1 MHPRSLTVVVA
12 VCALTIGVHAQSPD
26 APKAAKKYQ
35 ARPPATQPFGKE
47 AFAASRDTTLRWTGN
62 AGFLINSR
70 GTTVMID
77 PLLQG
82 FDMPLLIELP
92 IAPKDVPHLDAV
104 LVTHADNDHYSVP
117 TLRDL
122 VSVTRELHSTI
133 YAASL
138 MKEHNWPAH
147 GHGIGDVFEV
157 GPLRVRLTPV
167 DHAWQNAQPNPTR
180 HFANEDACG
189 FWIDTPDGTIWAPGD
204 SRLMPEHLRMPAP
217 DAILFDF
224 SDNEWHFGLQGAAKL
239 ANAYPNATLLLSHW
253 GTVDAPDFTP
263 FNGDPK
269 KLEGLVRNPARI
281 KGLAPGEP
289 FRLTRVDTKQR
300 PGIVGSSR

>member
-1 MHPRSLTVVVA
+1 VRLRSLSVVFA
-12 VCALTIGVHAQSPD
+12 VGALTVGVYAQPPD
-26 APKAAKKYQ
+26 RPKPVKRYQ
-35 ARPPATQPFGKE
+35 ARPPATRPFGRE
-47 AFAASRDTTLRWTGN
+47 AFGAERETVLRWTGN

-82 FDMPLLIELP
+82 FDMPLLIDLP
-92 IAPKDVPHLDAV
+92 IAPKDVPRLDAV
-104 LVTHADNDHYSVP
+104 LITHADNDHYSIP
-117 TLRDL
+117 TLREL
-122 VSVTRELHSTI
+122 VPVTRELHSTV

-138 MKEHNWPAH
+138 MKEHGWPAR
-147 GHGIGDVFEV
+147 GHVIGDVFEV
-157 GPLRVRLTPV
+157 GALRVRVTPA
-167 DHAWQNAQPNPTR
+167 DHAWQNSQPNPTR

-224 SDNEWHFGLQGAAKL
+224 SDNEWHFGLQGAATL
-239 ANAYPNATLLLSHW
+239 ANADPKAALLLSHW

-263 FNGDPK
+263 FNGNPK
-269 KLEGLVRNPARI
+269 KLEGLVANPSRI
-281 KGLAPGEP
+281 EVLAPGEP
-289 FRLTRVDTKQR
+289 FLLKRSAAR
-300 PGIVGSSR
+300 